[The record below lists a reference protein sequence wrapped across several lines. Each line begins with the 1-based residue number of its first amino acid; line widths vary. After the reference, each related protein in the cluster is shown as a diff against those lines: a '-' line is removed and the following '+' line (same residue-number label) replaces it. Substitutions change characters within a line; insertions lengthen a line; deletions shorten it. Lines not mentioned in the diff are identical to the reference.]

1 MVDATGILATMGEDS
16 AGIHAQSIGGSGGA
30 SGTISGSVSGEN
42 QKGSQGGGVSVS
54 VGLEGGEGGIA
65 GDVSVTSSAVVGTVG
80 DRSRGIFAQS
90 IGGSGGSGGEASNNF
105 ENASNEMS
113 ISVGG
118 PGGSGSQAGNV
129 DVAQTMR
136 QSTPWAMMPTA
147 SLRSRSAAVAA
158 PVERRA
164 RRDLRYESANSNTF
178 AIAVGGSG
186 GNGSLAGDV
195 AVANGGIITTSG
207 DYSFGIRAQSIGG
220 GGGVGG
226 AIIRRSCLA
235 TGTRIRSTSMSAA
248 PAATGS
254 SAGDVTSQ

>member
-1 MVDATGILATMGEDS
+1 MTEGANSAAIRAQSIGSGGGDVSAEEDVTTFFDDDWPVDVAIPVGPKNEVSVGIGDVGGKGGIAGDVMVDATGILATMGEDS

-54 VGLEGGEGGIA
+54 VGLEGGEGGVA

-129 DVAQTMR
+129 DVAQT
-136 QSTPWAMMPTA
+136 S
-147 SLRSRSAAVAA
+147 
-158 PVERRA
+158 
-164 RRDLRYESANSNTF
+164 
-178 AIAVGGSG
+178 
-186 GNGSLAGDV
+186 
-195 AVANGGIITTSG
+195 
-207 DYSFGIRAQSIGG
+207 
-220 GGGVGG
+220 
-226 AIIRRSCLA
+226 
-235 TGTRIRSTSMSAA
+235 
-248 PAATGS
+248 
-254 SAGDVTSQ
+254 